1 MAGNNSRILIGSLV
15 AGGLITAGIIFK
27 MQPPKVETI
36 LPISRNVI
44 TSIAASGRLRGD
56 VETNIG
62 AQTGGRVARVLVHE
76 GDKILTGTVVA
87 ELDTDVLG
95 AQLGQATVGVAT
107 AKALLTQTMTQLG
120 TAKAQVMSAQDTV
133 RTAKASLAQA
143 SRPPL
148 RSEVNRLKADVDQA
162 IAVAEAK
169 QAAARNRLSE
179 LRNGATKEERDQAR
193 AQLAQ
198 ANAQFEQAEKDFKR
212 QQALVKE
219 GAVSKSALD
228 AAETARTVAQRTR
241 ENADARLKQ
250 LTVGTRKEQIAQAEA
265 DLRAAEA
272 TLRGARVSGEAQLQT
287 LLSQPRKEDVLV
299 AERKVAEAERARILT
314 EYRVG
319 EAEQAVAVAKTRL
332 MDAERALGV
341 AQSRV
346 ADAKVKAPFDGTVT
360 EVVTEP
366 GGITGPNQPIIR
378 LVRSQSPEIRID
390 LDEVNLGKINVGQLA
405 KVSCDAFPGETF
417 DAKVTE
423 IGAQVDAD
431 RGTVEVRLI
440 PTTQPAWLRPGQT
453 LSVNIVTDSGSNRL
467 VIPLTAVNTIGGE
480 STVLVVDA
488 GKVVKKVVK
497 VGPAGKDG
505 VPVTDGI
512 AATDQ
517 VIVTPTG
524 RKPGDSVTATKSV
537 AKN

>member
-15 AGGLITAGIIFK
+15 AGGLISAGVIFK

-56 VETNIG
+56 VETSIG

-87 ELDTDVLG
+87 ELDTDVLS

-133 RTAKASLAQA
+133 RTAKASLAQV

-148 RSEVNRLKADVDQA
+148 GSEVNRLKADVDQA
-162 IAVAEAK
+162 VAVAEAK

-198 ANAQFEQAEKDFKR
+198 ASAQVEQAEKDFNR
-212 QQALVKE
+212 QKALVKE

-228 AAETARTVAQRTR
+228 AAETALTVAQRTH

-272 TLRGARVSGEAQLQT
+272 TLRGARASGEAQLQT

-299 AERKVAEAERARILT
+299 AERKVAEAERARILA

-319 EAEQAVAVAKTRL
+319 EAEQSVAVAKTRL

-341 AQSRV
+341 SGSRV
-346 ADAKVKAPFDGTVT
+346 ADARVKAPFDGTVT

-453 LSVNIVTDSGSNRL
+453 LSVNIVTDEGSNRL
-467 VIPLTAVNTIGGE
+467 VIPLTSVNTIGGE
-480 STVLVVDA
+480 SAVLVVDA

-505 VPVTDGI
+505 VPVIEGI
-512 AATDQ
+512 SATDQ
-517 VIVTPTG
+517 VIIIPTG
-524 RKPGDSVTATKSV
+524 HKPGDVATATKPA

>member
-169 QAAARNRLSE
+169 QAATRNRLSE

-228 AAETARTVAQRTR
+228 AAETALTVAQRTR

-299 AERKVAEAERARILT
+299 AERKVA
-314 EYRVG
+314 

>member
-1 MAGNNSRILIGSLV
+1 MAGNNARILIGSLV
-15 AGGLITAGIIFK
+15 AGGLITAGIIVK
-27 MQPPKVETI
+27 MQPPKVETM

-62 AQTGGRVARVLVHE
+62 AQTGGRIARVLVHE

-87 ELDTDVLG
+87 ELDTDVLS

-107 AKALLTQTMTQLG
+107 AKAQLTQAMTQLG

-133 RTAKASLAQA
+133 RTAKASLAQV

-148 RSEVNRLKADVDQA
+148 KSEIDRLKADVDQA

-198 ANAQFEQAEKDFKR
+198 ANAQLEQAEKDYKR

-228 AAETARTVAQRTR
+228 TAETALTVAQRTR

-272 TLRGARVSGEAQLQT
+272 TLRGARASGEAQLQT

-299 AERKVAEAERARILT
+299 AERKVAEAERARILA

-319 EAEQAVAVAKTRL
+319 EAEQTVEVAKTRL

-346 ADAKVKAPFDGTVT
+346 GDARVKAPFDGTVT

-390 LDEVNLGKINVGQLA
+390 LDEVNLGKINVGQVA

-417 DAKVTE
+417 DANVTE

-431 RGTVEVRLI
+431 RGTVEVRLV

-453 LSVNIVTDSGSNRL
+453 LSVNIVTDKGSNRL

-480 STVLVVDA
+480 STVLVVDG

-505 VPVTDGI
+505 VPVTDGL

-524 RKPGDSVTATKSV
+524 RKPGDAVTATKAV

>member
-1 MAGNNSRILIGSLV
+1 MAGNNSRILIGSLIG
-15 AGGLITAGIIFK
+15 GGLITAGVIYK
-27 MQPPKVETI
+27 LQPPKVEAM

-56 VETNIG
+56 VETSIG

-76 GDKILTGTVVA
+76 GDRIVTGTVVA
-87 ELDTDVLG
+87 ELDTDVLS

-107 AKALLTQTMTQLG
+107 AKAQLTQSMTQLG
-120 TAKAQVMSAQDTV
+120 TAKAQVMSAQDSV
-133 RTAKASLAQA
+133 RTAKASLAQV

-148 RSEVNRLKADVDQA
+148 KSEVNRLKADVDQA

-193 AQLAQ
+193 AQLSQAAAQ
-198 ANAQFEQAEKDFKR
+198 LEQAEKDFKR
-212 QQALVKE
+212 QQALVRE

-228 AAETARTVAQRTR
+228 AAETALTVAQRTR
-241 ENADARLKQ
+241 ENAEARLKQ

-265 DLRAAEA
+265 DLSAAEA
-272 TLRGARVSGEAQLQT
+272 TLRGARASGEAQLQT

-299 AERKVAEAERARILT
+299 AERKVAEAERARILA

-319 EAEQAVAVAKTRL
+319 EAEQAVEVAKTRL

-341 AQSRV
+341 SKSRV
-346 ADAKVKAPFDGTVT
+346 ADASVKAPFDGTVT

-366 GGITGPNQPIIR
+366 GGITGPNQPIVR

-453 LSVNIVTDSGSNRL
+453 LSVNIVTDKGSDRL

-480 STVLVVDA
+480 STVLVIAD
-488 GKVVKKVVK
+488 GKIVKKVVK
-497 VGPAGKDG
+497 VGPAGKEG

-512 AATDQ
+512 AATDM
-517 VIVTPTG
+517 VIITPNG
-524 RKPGDSVTATKSV
+524 HKPGESVAATKPT

>member
-133 RTAKASLAQA
+133 RTAKATLAQV

-162 IAVAEAK
+162 VAVAEAK

-198 ANAQFEQAEKDFKR
+198 ASAQVEQAEKDYNR

-228 AAETARTVAQRTR
+228 AAETALTVAQRTR

-299 AERKVAEAERARILT
+299 AERKVAEAERARILA

-319 EAEQAVAVAKTRL
+319 EAEQSVAVAKTRL

-341 AQSRV
+341 SGSRV
-346 ADAKVKAPFDGTVT
+346 ADARVKAPFDGTVT

-453 LSVNIVTDSGSNRL
+453 LSVNIVTDEGSNRL
-467 VIPLTAVNTIGGE
+467 VIPLTAVTTVGGE
-480 STVLVVDA
+480 STVLVITN
-488 GKVVKKVVK
+488 GKVEKKVVK

-505 VPVTDGI
+505 VPVIDGI
-512 AATDQ
+512 SATDQ

-524 RKPGDSVTATKSV
+524 HKPGDSVTATKSV

>member
-228 AAETARTVAQRTR
+228 AAETALTVAQRTR

-346 ADAKVKAPFDGTVT
+346 ADANVKAPFDGTVT

-440 PTTQPAWLRPGQT
+440 PTTQPVWLRPGQT
-453 LSVNIVTDSGSNRL
+453 LSVNIVTDTGSNRL

-497 VGPAGKDG
+497 VGPAGKEG

-517 VIVTPTG
+517 VIVIPTG

>member
-1 MAGNNSRILIGSLV
+1 MAGNKSRIFIGALIG
-15 AGGLITAGIIFK
+15 GGLITAGVIFK
-27 MQPPKVETI
+27 LQPPKVETI
-36 LPISRNVI
+36 LPVSRNVI

-87 ELDTDVLG
+87 ELDTDVLS

-107 AKALLTQTMTQLG
+107 AKAQLTQAMTQLG

-133 RTAKASLAQA
+133 RTAKASLAQV

-148 RSEVNRLKADVDQA
+148 KSEIDRLKADVDQA

-198 ANAQFEQAEKDFKR
+198 ANAQLEQAEKDFKR

-228 AAETARTVAQRTR
+228 TAETAFTVAQRTR

-272 TLRGARVSGEAQLQT
+272 TLRGARASGEAQLQT
-287 LLSQPRKEDVLV
+287 LLSQPRREDVLV
-299 AERKVAEAERARILT
+299 AERKVAEAERARILA

-319 EAEQAVAVAKTRL
+319 EAEQTVEVAKTRL
-332 MDAERALGV
+332 MDAQRALGV

-346 ADAKVKAPFDGTVT
+346 ADARVKAPFDGTVT

-390 LDEVNLGKINVGQLA
+390 LDEVNLGKINVGQVA

-417 DAKVTE
+417 DANVTE

-431 RGTVEVRLI
+431 RGTVEVRLV
-440 PTTQPAWLRPGQT
+440 PTSQPAWLRPGQT
-453 LSVNIVTDSGSNRL
+453 LSVNIVTDKGSNRL

-480 STVLVVDA
+480 STVLVVA
-488 GKVVKKVVK
+488 GGKVVKKVVK

-505 VPVTDGI
+505 VPVTDGL

-517 VIVTPTG
+517 VIITPTG
-524 RKPGDSVTATKSV
+524 RKPGDAVTATKAA

>member
-179 LRNGATKEERDQAR
+179 LRNGATK
-193 AQLAQ
+193 
-198 ANAQFEQAEKDFKR
+198 
-212 QQALVKE
+212 
-219 GAVSKSALD
+219 
-228 AAETARTVAQRTR
+228 
-241 ENADARLKQ
+241 
-250 LTVGTRKEQIAQAEA
+250 
-265 DLRAAEA
+265 
-272 TLRGARVSGEAQLQT
+272 
-287 LLSQPRKEDVLV
+287 
-299 AERKVAEAERARILT
+299 
-314 EYRVG
+314 
-319 EAEQAVAVAKTRL
+319 
-332 MDAERALGV
+332 
-341 AQSRV
+341 
-346 ADAKVKAPFDGTVT
+346 
-360 EVVTEP
+360 
-366 GGITGPNQPIIR
+366 
-378 LVRSQSPEIRID
+378 
-390 LDEVNLGKINVGQLA
+390 
-405 KVSCDAFPGETF
+405 
-417 DAKVTE
+417 
-423 IGAQVDAD
+423 
-431 RGTVEVRLI
+431 
-440 PTTQPAWLRPGQT
+440 
-453 LSVNIVTDSGSNRL
+453 
-467 VIPLTAVNTIGGE
+467 
-480 STVLVVDA
+480 
-488 GKVVKKVVK
+488 
-497 VGPAGKDG
+497 
-505 VPVTDGI
+505 
-512 AATDQ
+512 
-517 VIVTPTG
+517 
-524 RKPGDSVTATKSV
+524 
-537 AKN
+537 